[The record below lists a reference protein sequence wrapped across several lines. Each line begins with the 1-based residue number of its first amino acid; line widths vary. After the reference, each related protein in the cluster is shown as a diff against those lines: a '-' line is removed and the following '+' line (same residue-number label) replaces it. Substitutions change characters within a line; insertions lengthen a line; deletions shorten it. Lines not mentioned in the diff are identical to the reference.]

1 MWFYFQRG
9 ASRRLGSLEQFWN
22 RDNTASRTFS
32 CGEIHHKGNYE
43 ISLDFIERL
52 NDLLRNGPNY
62 PLPELGQ
69 SVIYREINI

>member
-1 MWFYFQRG
+1 MLIR
-9 ASRRLGSLEQFWN
+9 AVLEQGQHCFE
-22 RDNTASRTFS
+22 DIHS

-69 SVIYREINI
+69 SVIYREINT